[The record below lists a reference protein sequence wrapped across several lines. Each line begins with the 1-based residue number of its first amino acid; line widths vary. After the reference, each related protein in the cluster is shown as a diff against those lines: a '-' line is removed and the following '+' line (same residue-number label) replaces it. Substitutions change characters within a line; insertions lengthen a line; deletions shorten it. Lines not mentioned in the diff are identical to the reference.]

1 MKPANNGVSTCP
13 VHELVVS
20 FEFVNGINAII
31 RPHTGTD
38 ISSQG
43 VCRSHAP
50 NGNPRMDWIYDGGK
64 LHHLTIIQPSQY
76 YCMLRALADRQE
88 TPRLKGTQ
96 YRIPDPAFLPIRS
109 KK

>member
-1 MKPANNGVSTCP
+1 
-13 VHELVVS
+13 
-20 FEFVNGINAII
+20 
-31 RPHTGTD
+31 
-38 ISSQG
+38 
-43 VCRSHAP
+43 
-50 NGNPRMDWIYDGGK
+50 MDWIYDGGK

-76 YCMLRALADRQE
+76 YCMLRAPADRQE